1 MSYHNIRF
9 VALHGNDQR
18 IITVLLVFVCC
29 LGLSTHRHFTIFA
42 RPPKLVEAYSYDVHE
57 PIQPLDRLARR
68 ANYESDQK
76 SKISNL
82 KINSNI
88 ESSESIIQ
96 QVIAFLL

>member
-1 MSYHNIRF
+1 
-9 VALHGNDQR
+9 
-18 IITVLLVFVCC
+18 
-29 LGLSTHRHFTIFA
+29 
-42 RPPKLVEAYSYDVHE
+42 
-57 PIQPLDRLARR
+57 LDRLARR